1 MLVSEGTDQDALE
14 LISIVHQ
21 PAPSGTS
28 RREPVRPHLA
38 AGITT
43 HCYLA

>member
-14 LISIVHQ
+14 LIVHQ
-21 PAPSGTS
+21 PAPTGTS